1 MPLGSFPYA
10 GLVVLLR
17 RELVLEEDAGTR
29 ALMRRLGPA
38 RRRGWLSRAE
48 FLAMCRWKSPRALRH
63 YRRNSPARIRAVTRA
78 ALAARRERR
87 RIELLTALRGVNVPV
102 ASAILT
108 LLRPRHYGVLDI
120 RAWQLLYRL
129 GAVTSRPDGR
139 GFGASHW
146 IEYLETLRRHARALG
161 VSARAVEYTLFHCHR
176 KYQAGRLYQDGGRRR
191 ARARRR
197 P

>member
-1 MPLGSFPYA
+1 
-10 GLVVLLR
+10 VLY
-17 RELVLEEDAGTR
+17 T
-29 ALMRRLGPA
+29 P
-38 RRRGWLSRAE
+38 
-48 FLAMCRWKSPRALRH
+48 
-63 YRRNSPARIRAVTRA
+63 
-78 ALAARRERR
+78 
-87 RIELLTALRGVNVPV
+87 PV

-108 LLRPRHYGVLDI
+108 LLHPRRYGVLDI

-146 IEYLETLRRHARALG
+146 IEYLGTLRRHARALG

-176 KYQAGRLYQDGGRRR
+176 KYQAGRLYERAVGRREGSAVSS
-191 ARARRR
+191 ARSARRA